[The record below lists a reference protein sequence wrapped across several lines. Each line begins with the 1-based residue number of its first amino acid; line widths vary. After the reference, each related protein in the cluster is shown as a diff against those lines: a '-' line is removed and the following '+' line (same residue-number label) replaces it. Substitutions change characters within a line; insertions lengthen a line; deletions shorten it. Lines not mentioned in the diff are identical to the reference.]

1 MTNENTKFA
10 IVLTQSQIDYLLD
23 NLEQIAQK
31 DTKMDAILERFDE
44 CFELD
49 ANGDFIP
56 FAQ

>member
-23 NLEQIAQK
+23 NLERIAEN
-31 DTKMDAILERFDE
+31 DEKMDSILQRFDE

-49 ANGDFIP
+49 ENGNFIP

>member
-23 NLEQIAQK
+23 NLERIAEN
-31 DTKMDAILERFDE
+31 DEKMDQILQRFDE

-49 ANGDFIP
+49 ENENFIP

>member
-23 NLEQIAQK
+23 NLERIAENDEK
-31 DTKMDAILERFDE
+31 IDAILQRFDE

-49 ANGDFIP
+49 ENDNFIP
-56 FAQ
+56 FA

>member
-49 ANGDFIP
+49 ENGDFIP
-56 FAQ
+56 FA